1 MAYVV
6 VAVPDDQGVPCVLV
20 ALSFGRP
27 KVSIDFRLKR
37 LGEHLSGPLASD
49 LVEVEHELFTGG
61 FIVVYAVHRCILPFA
76 DVAPS
81 VLPIDYS
88 EGRYTTF
95 LGKSS
100 IHNF

>member
-1 MAYVV
+1 
-6 VAVPDDQGVPCVLV
+6 VPVLV

-37 LGEHLSGPLASD
+37 LSEHLSGPLASD
-49 LVEVEHELFTGG
+49 LVEVEHEPFAGG
-61 FIVVYAVHRCILPFA
+61 FILVYAVHRCILPA

-81 VLPIDYS
+81 VLPLDYS